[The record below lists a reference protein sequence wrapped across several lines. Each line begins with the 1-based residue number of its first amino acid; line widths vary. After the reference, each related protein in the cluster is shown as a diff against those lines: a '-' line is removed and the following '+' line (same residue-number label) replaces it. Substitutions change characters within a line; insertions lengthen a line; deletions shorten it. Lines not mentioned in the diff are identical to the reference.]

1 MMQLDDNFFMRIA
14 LLEAEKAYELGE
26 IPVGAV
32 LVANKK
38 VIAKGHNLTER
49 LCDVTAHAEIQAITA
64 AANYLGAKY
73 LPECSLYVTLEPCV
87 MCAGAIAWAQIG
99 ELIFGSKDSKRGYQ
113 HLAPNVLHSKTIVRE
128 GIMAN
133 ESSTMMK
140 SFFKSR
146 RK

>member
-1 MMQLDDNFFMRIA
+1 MQLDDHFFMRIA
-14 LLEAEKAYELGE
+14 LQEAEKAYELGE

-32 LVANKK
+32 IVCNQK

-64 AANYLGAKY
+64 AANYFGAKY
-73 LPECSLYVTLEPCV
+73 LPECRLYVTLEPCV
-87 MCAGAIAWAQIG
+87 MCAGAISWAQIG
-99 ELIFGSKDSKRGYQ
+99 ELIFGSKDQKRGYQ
-113 HLAPNVLHSKTIVRE
+113 RLAPNALHPKTIVRE
-128 GIMAN
+128 GIMAE
-133 ESSTMMK
+133 ESSIMMK

>member
-1 MMQLDDNFFMRIA
+1 MQLDDHFFMRIA
-14 LLEAEKAYELGE
+14 LQEAEKAYDLGE

-32 LVANKK
+32 IVCDQK

-64 AANYLGAKY
+64 AANYFGAKY
-73 LPECSLYVTLEPCV
+73 LPECRLYVTLEPCV
-87 MCAGAIAWAQIG
+87 MCAGAISWVQIG
-99 ELIFGSKDSKRGYQ
+99 ELIFGSKDQKKGYQ
-113 HLAPNVLHSKTIVRE
+113 HLAPNVLHPKTIIRE
-128 GIMAN
+128 GIMA
-133 ESSTMMK
+133 EETSTMMK

>member
-1 MMQLDDNFFMRIA
+1 MQLDDHFFMRIA
-14 LLEAEKAYELGE
+14 LQEAEKAYELGE

-32 LVANKK
+32 IVCNQK

-64 AANYLGAKY
+64 AANYFGAKY
-73 LPECSLYVTLEPCV
+73 LPECRLYVTLEPCV
-87 MCAGAIAWAQIG
+87 MCAGAISWAQIG
-99 ELIFGSKDSKRGYQ
+99 ELIFGSKDLKRGYKR
-113 HLAPNVLHSKTIVRE
+113 LAPNALHPKTIVRE
-128 GIMAN
+128 GIMAE
-133 ESSTMMK
+133 ESSIMMK